1 MPESTRAG
9 AEIAAALA
17 PLTDDPGNAAILLD
31 LDGTLAPIVGRPED
45 ATVPSASRE
54 LLERAVGTYGLVA
67 VVTGRRAEDARR
79 IVAVPALTYAGIHGF
94 ELLRPGA
101 GEAELAPLVAEVAGD
116 APGFADRADGE
127 ALSRAGLRREDKGPI
142 VALHWRAAPDEAA
155 AERIASSLAAEAE
168 AEGLVTH
175 RGRMVLEL
183 RPPVAI
189 DKGRVVGELL
199 DEAGSRAALY
209 AGDDRTDLDA
219 FVELARRRDSG
230 GLDAIVRVG
239 VRSEEGP
246 AEIAERAD
254 LTLEGQGDVVELLQA
269 LSR

>member
-1 MPESTRAG
+1 MPESTRTGAG
-9 AEIAAALA
+9 IEAVLA
-17 PLTDDPGNAAILLD
+17 PLTGTPGSAAILLD

-45 ATVPSASRE
+45 VAIPEVSRE
-54 LLERAVGTYGLVA
+54 LLGRAAATFGLVA

-79 IVAVPALTYAGIHGF
+79 IVAVPALTYAGIHGM
-94 ELLRPGA
+94 EVLRPGA
-101 GEAELAPLVAEVAGD
+101 AEAELAPSVAERAAD
-116 APGFADRADGE
+116 APGFADRVGGE

-142 VALHWRAAPDEAA
+142 VALHWRGAPDEAA
-155 AERIASSLAAEAE
+155 AERVASSLAAEAE
-168 AEGLVTH
+168 AEGLVVH

-199 DEAGSRAALY
+199 EEAGSSTALY

-219 FVELARRRDSG
+219 FGELARRLDSDR
-230 GLDAIVRVG
+230 LEVAVRVG
-239 VRSEEGP
+239 VRSDEGP

-254 LTLEGQGDVVELLQA
+254 IVLGAQGEVVGLLEALTG
-269 LSR
+269 